1 MIEALFSDPN
11 YVAQKKLMDATVVRH
26 EALAANIA
34 NVETPGYK
42 RVDLPKE
49 FNEEFATHL
58 RAGQTG
64 LMPKPVI
71 AEDAG
76 AITQRPDGN
85 TVDLD
90 KELLTMSNN
99 TMQFETLGDFVSAS
113 LQQLRLA
120 ITGRQS

>member
-11 YVAQKKLMDATVVRH
+11 YVAQKKLMDATAIRH

-49 FNEEFATHL
+49 FNEEFATRL
-58 RAGQTG
+58 RAGQPE
-64 LMPKPVI
+64 LMPKAVL

-76 AITQRPDGN
+76 ATAQRPDGN

-90 KELLTMSNN
+90 KELLTMSDN
-99 TMQFETLGDFVSAS
+99 TMQFETLGEFVSAS
-113 LQQLRLA
+113 LQQLRVA
-120 ITGRQS
+120 ITGRE